1 MKQTTLTL
9 AAAVA
14 FWSTFAFAAEP
25 AASGTGSLP
34 MGSPRSSARSAGS
47 TTIDNS
53 YSGMTNNGLYPNNGS
68 WSGATGNGLYPNYF
82 PNYTRCGT
90 SSASAAQPC

>member
-1 MKQTTLTL
+1 MKLTTLTL

-25 AASGTGSLP
+25 AASGIMGSGI
-34 MGSPRSSARSAGS
+34 MGSPLNAARSAGNMA
-47 TTIDNS
+47 IDHS

-68 WSGATGNGLYPNYF
+68 WSGATGNGSYRNYF
-82 PNYTRCGT
+82 P
-90 SSASAAQPC
+90 SSK